1 MCIPLPASKKV
12 AMSEKLK
19 LDSIP
24 MNKQAP
30 EIRRRNPYEVA
41 QGYTYEQAVEEAKR
55 CIQCKKP
62 ACIPGCPV
70 DIDIPSFV
78 KGLAEG
84 DLPRAAKII
93 YGTNT
98 LPAICGRV
106 CPQETQCQENCALGK
121 KGDPVSIGRLER
133 FVADWARENPEE
145 SGVFKVELPKATGKK
160 VAIIGSGPAGL
171 TCASD
176 LAKAGH
182 KVVIYEALHLA
193 GGVAVYGIPE
203 FRLPKKIVQAEIDYL
218 VNVLGVELKRNQV
231 VGRSAT
237 LDELLADGYHSIFL
251 GIGAG
256 APMFLKIP
264 GENSNMVYSANEFL
278 VRLNLMKA
286 YLFPVFD
293 TPVKVGKRVA
303 VVGAGNVAMDAA
315 RWAVRMGA
323 DEVYI
328 VYRRTEA
335 EMPARTEERENAKE
349 EGVIFKLLTL
359 PVRVIPN
366 AHGSVE
372 AIECVQM
379 ELGEPDESGRRR
391 PIAKPG
397 SEFCMEID
405 TLVSALGTQPNPLV
419 PRQTPDLKTTNRGTV
434 IADEKGKT
442 TKERVWAGGD
452 IVTGAATVISAMGAG
467 RCAARD
473 IDEYLGR

>member
-1 MCIPLPASKKV
+1 M
-12 AMSEKLK
+12 
-19 LDSIP
+19 
-24 MNKQAP
+24 
-30 EIRRRNPYEVA
+30 
-41 QGYTYEQAVEEAKR
+41 
-55 CIQCKKP
+55 
-62 ACIPGCPV
+62 
-70 DIDIPSFV
+70 
-78 KGLAEG
+78 
-84 DLPRAAKII
+84 
-93 YGTNT
+93 
-98 LPAICGRV
+98 
-106 CPQETQCQENCALGK
+106 
-121 KGDPVSIGRLER
+121 
-133 FVADWARENPEE
+133 
-145 SGVFKVELPKATGKK
+145 
-160 VAIIGSGPAGL
+160 
-171 TCASD
+171 
-176 LAKAGH
+176 
-182 KVVIYEALHLA
+182 
-193 GGVAVYGIPE
+193 
-203 FRLPKKIVQAEIDYL
+203 
-218 VNVLGVELKRNQV
+218 ELKRNQV